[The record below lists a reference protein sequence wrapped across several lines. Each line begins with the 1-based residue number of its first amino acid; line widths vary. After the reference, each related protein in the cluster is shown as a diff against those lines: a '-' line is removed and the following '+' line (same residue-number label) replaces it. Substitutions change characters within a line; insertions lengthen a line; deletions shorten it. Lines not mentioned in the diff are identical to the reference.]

1 VTIGKASWTTPPFT
15 RRTSPVRYGP
25 RALLLCPPHCASLRA
40 NRPRLPLPVTMSFCP
55 CGLPRRRRV
64 LCGCGCVCGGW
75 SATRVRALSRRTS
88 PVRYGPRALLLCP
101 PHCASLRANR
111 PRLPLPV
118 TMSFCHCGLP
128 RRRRV
133 LCGCGCV
140 CGGWSVARVRAL
152 SPRGCGL
159 LHQGAAA
166 TCGDRPLPRGCGL
179 HRGGRDTVSPP
190 HTAFRLRRP
199 PCCVVLC
206 ELTHAH
212 AFDCWSPPVTM
223 SL

>member
-1 VTIGKASWTTPPFT
+1 MHARNARSTT
-15 RRTSPVRYGP
+15 RSPAAQA
-25 RALLLCPPHCASLRA
+25 RAA
-40 NRPRLPLPVTMSFCP
+40 
-55 CGLPRRRRV
+55 RRRAQRGRRRDDREGAV
-64 LCGCGCVCGGW
+64 DNPTLHTPHISG
-75 SATRVRALSRRTS
+75 ALRPSR
-88 PVRYGPRALLLCP
+88 PAALP
-101 PHCASLRANR
+101 AANR